1 MASRTSTLVGL
12 GKGALIYQNT
22 TGAAQLVAINA
33 TSNSTTTDVPITLML
48 DTSPSRT
55 LNSDKVL
62 WQAATGRL
70 VDIDIPTK
78 GILLITNAQN
88 SGGVLGGVSGSPLVS
103 SSTGTADRAYQNYD
117 PYMRIKP
124 SAYGNASDDV
134 MSFAYFRSAN
144 NLIQYRGNVLD
155 LPTADFQSI
164 LSGGAGDIGNQ
175 AHSPSYYQRGIA
187 FDHYTNTMIGINSNS
202 YSEFVC
208 FCPASNS
215 VSSGSRSSDSFL
227 YQALGSS
234 YDPHTYMPQGSYA
247 ASFATPA
254 LQADGGVFTF
264 YFRRPGQTNDV
275 LSIVPAGRRAHNGTL
290 PSDKSAITASGLGAA
305 GNTPIDN
312 SSSGWSRFHVTRD
325 HFQWMKYNPG
335 NDKYYFRFVNGIY
348 SWTYNNMTSSSNSQ
362 GSDGNGPSTQDPYT
376 FSGGS
381 WKKVGDGP
389 GGQMSI
395 PARIGES
402 LWVSWVGGN
411 PYFSTDLVSWSD
423 KATYFAAIGVD
434 ADRLFVAEDG
444 AQNRYLVNAAGKVV
458 QVVTGL
464 GEMPQEGLLENGAPI
479 GTYERSGLVLNPGDC
494 LYGGNGSQS
503 TSVSF
508 TVTEVAI

>member
-22 TGAAQLVAINA
+22 TGVAQLVAINA
-33 TSNSTTTDVPITLML
+33 TSNSTTTNVPITVML
-48 DTSPSRT
+48 DIDPSRT

-70 VDIDIPTK
+70 VDIDIPTQ
-78 GILLITNAQN
+78 GGMIITNAQHL
-88 SGGVLGGVSGSPLVS
+88 GGVLGGVSGAPLVS
-103 SSTGTADRAYQNYD
+103 NTTGSADRAYQNYD

-124 SAYGNASDDV
+124 SEYGNASDDV
-134 MSFAYFRSAN
+134 MSFAYRSATGHY
-144 NLIQYRGNVLD
+144 QYRGNVLD
-155 LPTADFQSI
+155 LPVVDFQSI
-164 LSGGAGDIGNQ
+164 LSGSVGAIHNQ
-175 AHSPSYYQRGIA
+175 SHSPNYYQRGAA
-187 FDHYTNTMIGINSNS
+187 FDHYTNTLISINQNS
-202 YSEFVC
+202 YAEFVC

-215 VSSGSRSSDSFL
+215 VNSGTRTSNSFL
-227 YQALGSS
+227 YSALSGS
-234 YDPHTYMPQGSYA
+234 YDPHDYMPRGSYA

-275 LSIVPAGRRAHNGTL
+275 LSIVPAGRRVHNGTL
-290 PSDKSAITASGLGAA
+290 PSDKNAITDSGLAASGS
-305 GNTPIDN
+305 TPIDN
-312 SSSGWSRFHVTRD
+312 GAGGWSYFNLTRD

-335 NDKYYFRFVNGIY
+335 NDKYYFMFQNGIY
-348 SWTYNNMTSSSNSQ
+348 SWTYNNMTISNNGQ
-362 GSDGNGPSTQDPYT
+362 GSSGNGPSGNDPYT

-381 WKKVGDGP
+381 WTKVGDGP
-389 GGQMSI
+389 SGVMSI
-395 PARIGES
+395 PARIGQS
-402 LWVSWVGGN
+402 LWVSWIGST
-411 PYFSTDLVSWSD
+411 PYFSTNLVSWFNRASF
-423 KATYFAAIGVD
+423 FAANGID
-434 ADRLFVAEDG
+434 ANRLFVAEDA
-444 AQNRYLVNAAGKVV
+444 AQSRYLVNASGAVV

-494 LYGGNGSQS
+494 LYAGNGSQS